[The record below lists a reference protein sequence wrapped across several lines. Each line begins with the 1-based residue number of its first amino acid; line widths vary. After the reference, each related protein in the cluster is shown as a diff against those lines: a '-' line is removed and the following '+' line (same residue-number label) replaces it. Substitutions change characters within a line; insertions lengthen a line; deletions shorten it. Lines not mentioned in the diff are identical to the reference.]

1 MRKFGVSLPIM
12 AAGIVKDGN
21 VAAHYVVGDKSNQDP
36 QGDICTQDIQGDA
49 GTQFLTSNHDPV
61 GVVAGLK
68 GKPASIKIGSVLI
81 GELEQ
86 VL

>member
-1 MRKFGVSLPIM
+1 MRKFGVSLSIM

-21 VAAHYVVGDKSNQDP
+21 VAAHYVVGNKSNQDP
-36 QGDICTQDIQGDA
+36 QGDICTQDIQGEA

-61 GVVAGLK
+61 GVVAGPK